1 MTAETQALA
10 PRESFD
16 TALPEAMRTAR
27 RDRPATWTHPERDLT
42 VRVTGHL
49 RPNPT
54 HWPQPTARVIITTP
68 TGETEID
75 GDDIGSW
82 DALWDA
88 IEQAEA
94 EDSLLTEQA
103 SLDLRGHARR
113 LAEAESLARSR
124 VAERDSAIRKA
135 LGLGIPVPVVA
146 EQSGVSV
153 PRVYQIKD
161 GRR

>member
-1 MTAETQALA
+1 MTAETQTPT

-16 TALPEAMRTAR
+16 TDLPAAMRTTRVGRA
-27 RDRPATWTHPERDLT
+27 ATWTHPEYALT
-42 VRVTGHL
+42 VRVTGHS

-54 HWPQPTARVIITTP
+54 YWPQPTARVIITTP
-68 TGETEID
+68 TDETEID

-88 IEQAEA
+88 IEQAEG
-94 EDSLLTEQA
+94 EDAFLTEQA

-113 LAEAESLARSR
+113 LAEAEALARSKA
-124 VAERDSAIRKA
+124 AERDGAIRKA
-135 LGLGIPVPVVA
+135 LRLGIPVPVVA

-153 PRVYQIKD
+153 PRVYQIRD